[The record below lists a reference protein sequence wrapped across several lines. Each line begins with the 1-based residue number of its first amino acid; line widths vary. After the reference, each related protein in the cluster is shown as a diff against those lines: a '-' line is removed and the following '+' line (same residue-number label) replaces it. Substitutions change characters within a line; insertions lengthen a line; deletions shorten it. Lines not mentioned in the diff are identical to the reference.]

1 LKNSDKERVTGDRLK
16 PCSYSKLITYHL
28 VAALES
34 HQITRR
40 AERDARGADCF
51 KRSSDYL
58 SEGDKTNMPVKKYL
72 KESIKLGDKELT
84 VETGRVAKQAD
95 GSVVIRYGDTMLLVA
110 AVGAPHTREG
120 IDFFP
125 LTVEYREANYAAG
138 RIPGNY
144 FRREGRPTEKETLTS
159 RLIDRPCRPLFTE
172 GYKNETQVIASVISA
187 DPDNNPDVIAITGAS
202 CALYLSDIPFPN
214 PIAGVRVGLI
224 DGRYIINPTY
234 DETRESRLNLIV
246 AGTEEAIVMVE
257 AGASEVSEEIMVE
270 ALMLAHKEINR
281 LCRWQRELYK
291 ALDIQK
297 RAVEAPALNEE
308 MLGEIERNYSDRLRA
323 SLDTTQQEKRAS
335 YAAVDALKK
344 EVVDSYPE
352 DQPEKRQ
359 MAKKIFDHLKE
370 TIFRD
375 DILNKR
381 RRPDGRRFSEIRP
394 ITCEVG
400 WLPRVHGSA
409 LFTRGETQALV
420 TTTLGTKDDEQFMD
434 DLEKGEVKRRFLLH
448 YNFPHYSVGEVG
460 RFGSSSRREIGHGAL
475 ARRSIEGVLPDE
487 SQFPYTIRIVSDITE
502 SNGSSSM
509 ASICGGILSLMDAGV
524 PLKAPVAGVAM
535 GLVMEGNKYA
545 ILSDIAGAE
554 DHYGDMDFKVA
565 GTREGIT
572 ALQMD
577 IKISGIN
584 ASILAEAL
592 EQAKKGRLHI
602 LDAMEKTIAE
612 PREDIAPYAP
622 RIIQIKINPDKIREV
637 IGPGGKIIRALV
649 EETGAKI
656 DVEDDGTISIAS
668 ADGAAA
674 QAAIDRIRGITAEA
688 EIGQTYLGTV
698 SRIVDFGA
706 FVEIF
711 PGTDGLLHIS
721 EIADRRVKDVRDE
734 LKEGQQIMV
743 KCIGKEGNKI
753 KLSRKAIL
761 RDEQQK
767 AEAAGA
773 GDGE

>member
-1 LKNSDKERVTGDRLK
+1 MTAK
-16 PCSYSKLITYHL
+16 KLL
-28 VAALES
+28 RE
-34 HQITRR
+34 
-40 AERDARGADCF
+40 
-51 KRSSDYL
+51 K
-58 SEGDKTNMPVKKYL
+58 
-72 KESIKLGDKELT
+72 IKLGERELS
-84 VETGRVAKQAD
+84 VETGRIAKQAH
-95 GSVVIRYGDTMLLVA
+95 GSVVVRYGDTMILVA
-110 AVGAPHTREG
+110 AIGAPAPREG

-125 LTVEYREANYAAG
+125 LTVEYREHNYAAG

-144 FRREGRPTEKETLTS
+144 FRREGRPGEKEVLTA
-159 RLIDRPCRPLFTE
+159 RMIDRPCRPLFTE
-172 GYKNETQVIASVISA
+172 GYRNETQVIASVISA
-187 DPDNNPDVIAITGAS
+187 DDENDPDVLAITGAS
-202 CALYLSDIPFPN
+202 LALYLSDIPFPN
-214 PIAGVRVGLI
+214 PIAGVRVGLV
-224 DGRYIINPTY
+224 DGRYLINPTY
-234 DETRESRLNLIV
+234 DEVRESRLNLVV

-257 AGASEVSEEIMVE
+257 AGAEEVSESIMVE

-281 LCRWQRELYK
+281 LCRWQKELYK
-291 ALDIQK
+291 ALAIEK
-297 RAVEAPALNEE
+297 RAVEPKPLSEE
-308 MLGEIERNYSDRLRA
+308 MLGEIERNYAERLRA
-323 SLDTTQQEKRAS
+323 ALDTTGQEKRAS

-344 EVVDSYPE
+344 EVVESYPE
-352 DQPEKRQ
+352 DQPEKRL
-359 MAKKIFDHLKE
+359 MAKKIFDHHKE

-434 DLEKGEVKRRFLLH
+434 DIEKGEIKRRFMLH

-460 RFGSSSRREIGHGAL
+460 RFGSSSRREIGHGVL
-475 ARRSIEGVLPDE
+475 ARRAIEGVLPAE
-487 SQFPYTIRIVSDITE
+487 SEFPYTIRIVSDITE

-509 ASICGGILSLMDAGV
+509 ASVCGGILSLMDAGV
-524 PLKAPVAGVAM
+524 PLKRPVAGVAM

-577 IKISGIN
+577 IKIGGIN
-584 ASILAEAL
+584 AQIMAEAL
-592 EQAKKGRLHI
+592 EQAKKGRFHSLGI
-602 LDAMEKTIAE
+602 MEQAIPAA
-612 PREDIAPYAP
+612 REDLSPYAP
-622 RIIQIKINPDKIREV
+622 RIITIKINPDRIRDV
-637 IGPGGKIIRALV
+637 IGPGGKIIRSIV

-656 DVEDDGTISIAS
+656 DVEDDGTVFIAT
-668 ADGAAA
+668 ADGDAA
-674 QAAIDRIRGITAEA
+674 QAAVARIRGLTAEA
-688 EIGQTYLGTV
+688 EIGEQYLGTV

-721 EIADRRVKDVRDE
+721 EIAEHRVRDVRDE
-734 LKEGQQIMV
+734 LKEGQQILV

-753 KLSRKAIL
+753 KLSRKAVL
-761 RDEQQK
+761 KDEKQK
-767 AEAAGA
+767 SGRTERAEAAGQ
-773 GDGE
+773 GDGD